1 MNILSTIKILWK
13 AIKLTR
19 EIKEER
25 KMEDTKKW
33 YTSKTIWGGLI
44 MMVSTI
50 LQVTGIVDISPDE
63 QSTVTEGVLGVV
75 SWIGQLVGAVL
86 AIYGRIKAS
95 KSIE

>member
-1 MNILSTIKILWK
+1 
-13 AIKLTR
+13 
-19 EIKEER
+19 
-25 KMEDTKKW
+25 MEDTKKW

-50 LQVTGIVDISPDE
+50 LQVTGIVDITPDE
-63 QSTVTEGVLGVV
+63 QSTVIEGVLGVV